1 MKTRIVAILLALALA
16 LTLVAC
22 GGEAAP
28 EAEGGEAAGA
38 QTVTGTAAGLFGDVT
53 VTLTVEDGKVTDAVI
68 EGKDETPEYGGE
80 AMKAMS
86 AAMIESG
93 SVEVDVYAGATMTS
107 NAVLEAAKAAMAQV
121 Q

>member
-22 GGEAAP
+22 GGAADNGDNG
-28 EAEGGEAAGA
+28 AETAG

-53 VTLTVEDGKVTDAVI
+53 VTLTVEDGKVTNAVI

-80 AMKAMS
+80 AMKAMA

-93 SVEVDVYAGATMTS
+93 SIEVDVYAGATMTS
-107 NAVLEAAKAAMAQV
+107 NGVLEAAKAAMDQV
-121 Q
+121 K